1 MRGGWAARPQG
12 DLLCHFASRQGVHR
26 RASPCGRSRAAPKAG
41 ELDEASSDSFNI
53 GSLGDITHA
62 KDLVAEIIAARTRKR
77 LTEELSMRT
86 MRRRRMRIS
95 ALVVLAILPSLS
107 ASAQQKPPPAP
118 RPGERAEKPGEP
130 PEEALPRAEKE
141 REQPG
146 ASSEG
151 DELLKLKWDMAERAP
166 IATHHQ
172 VNAGGRSIKY
182 TATAGR
188 MPIKDQAGTTE
199 AQVFFVAYTQ
209 DGADLAKR
217 PLTFAFNGGPGSASI
232 WLHMGALGP
241 RKVALQKEG
250 FMPEAPYRLMDNTQT
265 PLDKTDLVLIDA
277 IGTGFSRPAD
287 MKKAKKFWG
296 LKGDAQA
303 FGEFI
308 RLFLS
313 RHQRWSSPLYLLG
326 ESYGSTR
333 AAEVAGYLSDRGI
346 SFKGIILL

>member
-1 MRGGWAARPQG
+1 
-12 DLLCHFASRQGVHR
+12 
-26 RASPCGRSRAAPKAG
+26 
-41 ELDEASSDSFNI
+41 
-53 GSLGDITHA
+53 
-62 KDLVAEIIAARTRKR
+62 
-77 LTEELSMRT
+77 
-86 MRRRRMRIS
+86 MRIS
-95 ALVVLAILPSLS
+95 ALVAFAIFPFLS
-107 ASAQQKPPPAP
+107 TSAQQKQPPAP
-118 RPGERAEKPGEP
+118 RPGERA
-130 PEEALPRAEKE
+130 
-141 REQPG
+141 
-146 ASSEG
+146 
-151 DELLKLKWDMAERAP
+151 
-166 IATHHQ
+166 
-172 VNAGGRSIKY
+172 IKY

-188 MPIKDQAGTTE
+188 MPIKDQAGATE

-209 DGADLAKR
+209 DGADPAKR

-303 FGEFI
+303 FGELI

-313 RHQRWSSPLYLLG
+313 RNQRWSSPLYLLG

-333 AAEVAGYLSDRGI
+333 AAEVAGHLSDRGI
-346 SFKGIILL
+346 SFKGIILLSMALVMEGFYDLATPFAAADYTMSHLNVPLQFRKNISYSTYDSGHMVYLRADMLVKFHDDLAAFIGG